1 MFQIQCQ
8 DTSTDQ
14 ESVIVHLADSSAL
27 SIGDSYR
34 FCIVLLEEVETKNEM
49 VVACSNF
56 TTLHF
61 TTIPTVTMFNVPILS
76 SSNSLESSSTTS
88 IRAIEHQTADLIN
101 KSIGLF
107 VGLII
112 LGIAIGVL
120 LWRIAK
126 IKKYLRNAAPAPLNY
141 ICDDSSLRTKVSES
155 ANHNRYYKLQATTS
169 L

>member
-1 MFQIQCQ
+1 M
-8 DTSTDQ
+8 
-14 ESVIVHLADSSAL
+14 ADSSSL
-27 SIGDSYR
+27 SIGDNYR
-34 FCIVLLEEVETKNEM
+34 FCIVLLEEVETHNEM

-56 TTLHF
+56 TKLHL
-61 TTIPTVTMFNVPILS
+61 TSIPTVSMYNVPLLS
-76 SSNSLESSSTTS
+76 ANPLESSSTTS

-112 LGIAIGVL
+112 LGIAIAVL

-141 ICDDSSLRTKVSES
+141 ICDDSPSIRAKNGES
-155 ANHNRYYKLQATTS
+155 INNNRYYKLQATTS

>member
-1 MFQIQCQ
+1 M
-8 DTSTDQ
+8 
-14 ESVIVHLADSSAL
+14 HLADSSSL

-34 FCIVLLEEVETKNEM
+34 FCIVLLEELETGNEM
-49 VVACSNF
+49 VVACSNV
-56 TTLHF
+56 TKLHL
-61 TTIPTVTMFNVPILS
+61 TNVPSVTMYSVPIS
-76 SSNSLESSSTTS
+76 APANTNSANALESSSTTS

-107 VGLII
+107 VGLIV
-112 LGIAIGVL
+112 LGVAIAVL

-141 ICDDSSLRTKVSES
+141 ICDDTSHIRNSKTSDCM
-155 ANHNRYYKLQATTS
+155 NNNRYYKLQATTS